1 MATGPIGCIKT
12 LQSNASTLSFWSS
25 SLLPF
30 QSFTTWL
37 FWYYHYQF
45 SGGWSFNGRRKPM
58 LCSCSRL
65 EYSLS
70 YVALGDSRSYW
81 RWSILWTHH
90 VSVSL
95 NPSWSNTD
103 SCFRWSSSSR
113 AVELPR
119 TRSWHN
125 LWLSSSIP
133 LLTWSHVP
141 RPQAISWRQY
151 EW

>member
-30 QSFTTWL
+30 QSFTTWS

-58 LCSCSRL
+58 LCSCSL
-65 EYSLS
+65 LGYSLS
-70 YVALGDSRSYW
+70 YVAPGDFRYYW